1 MLQLCVCLRDREA
14 TDTRIDWAR
23 CSALRK
29 ALTPM
34 KCPIHRNSWWDQ
46 LLSILQIL
54 QWYCMMSRW
63 TVVLLINFRIA
74 YHIMSVTVLGWQNGH
89 GPMISYPMIIMIISH
104 PFPPHH
110 PFPRKVINLG
120 ELDSQR
126 VVDGLQKISQF
137 LDSYEKERSAELLEG
152 VLDLLSPWLLIV
164 QEILYLGNLYES
176 IGNTEYVLLFWGFL
190 RQIQANTWPKAISS
204 WDMDWTFDLE
214 VSCHHCVLQPDEV
227 AVASHTQPQDC
238 QNCALTTWAA
248 CWKPLTSCSMI
259 GSWQCIR
266 KILWRDRRGLS
277 VVASQQPMVDVAAAV
292 AARRVR
298 RDPRSSRLDVDM
310 GSESRISRQV
320 I

>member
-126 VVDGLQKISQF
+126 GRWWL
-137 LDSYEKERSAELLEG
+137 AEDFT
-152 VLDLLSPWLLIV
+152 VP
-164 QEILYLGNLYES
+164 
-176 IGNTEYVLLFWGFL
+176 GFL
-190 RQIQANTWPKAISS
+190 REGKI
-204 WDMDWTFDLE
+204 
-214 VSCHHCVLQPDEV
+214 CR
-227 AVASHTQPQDC
+227 
-238 QNCALTTWAA
+238 AA
-248 CWKPLTSCSMI
+248 GRRAGFAESMI
-259 GSWQCIR
+259 
-266 KILWRDRRGLS
+266 
-277 VVASQQPMVDVAAAV
+277 VDC
-292 AARRVR
+292 
-298 RDPRSSRLDVDM
+298 PGNPLL
-310 GSESRISRQV
+310 GESIWIYRQYGICFTFLGV
-320 I
+320 P